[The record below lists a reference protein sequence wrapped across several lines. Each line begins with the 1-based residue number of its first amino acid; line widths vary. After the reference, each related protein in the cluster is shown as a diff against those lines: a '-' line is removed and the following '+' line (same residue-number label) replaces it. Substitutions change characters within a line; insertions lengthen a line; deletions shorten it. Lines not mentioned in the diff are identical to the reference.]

1 MSFIYAYI
9 FIKVAIGQL
18 ETVLDRLKNIEEAE
32 SIAVTTGE
40 YDIVLRI
47 KVSSLEEL
55 YRVTIEKIHKIDGI
69 VNTLTHIIEKEL

>member
-55 YRVTIEKIHKIDGI
+55 YRVTIEKIHKINGI

>member
-1 MSFIYAYI
+1 M
-9 FIKVAIGQL
+9 AIGQL

-55 YRVTIEKIHKIDGI
+55 YRVTIEKIHKINGI

>member
-1 MSFIYAYI
+1 MKPIYAYI

-18 ETVLDRLKNIEEAE
+18 ENVLNRLKNIEEAE

-69 VNTLTHIIEKEL
+69 VNTLTHIIEKEI